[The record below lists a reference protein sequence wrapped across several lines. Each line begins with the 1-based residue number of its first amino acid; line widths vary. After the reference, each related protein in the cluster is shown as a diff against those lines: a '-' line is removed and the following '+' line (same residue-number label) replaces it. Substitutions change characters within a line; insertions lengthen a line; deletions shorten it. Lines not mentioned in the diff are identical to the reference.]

1 MTAMNDVLKE
11 LKALEELTENLRL
24 LFRNEDLLKAEG
36 WYSDSEFLEAV
47 KDEVN
52 DYVETMQEE

>member
-11 LKALEELTENLRL
+11 LKALEELTDNLRL

-47 KDEVN
+47 QDEVN
-52 DYVETMQEE
+52 DYLKHMQEK

>member
-1 MTAMNDVLKE
+1 MNDVLKE

>member
-1 MTAMNDVLKE
+1 MNDVLKE
-11 LKALEELTENLRL
+11 LKALEELTDNLRL

-47 KDEVN
+47 QDEVN
-52 DYVETMQEE
+52 DYLKHMQEK